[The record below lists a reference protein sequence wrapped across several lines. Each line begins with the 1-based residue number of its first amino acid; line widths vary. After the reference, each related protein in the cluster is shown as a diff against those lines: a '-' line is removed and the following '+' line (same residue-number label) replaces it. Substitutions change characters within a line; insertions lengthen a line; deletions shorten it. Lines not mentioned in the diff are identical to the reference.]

1 MAFNGVISS
10 DRIPEL
16 FSVAGRVCFI
26 TGAGGLGE
34 AFAKA
39 FAHNGAKIALANRT
53 REKADAVCQTL
64 LDEGFECKSYALDV
78 KSLEDCRRVTEAVE
92 REFGRID
99 ILIHTAAVAR
109 TGDTLSPDDGELDDT
124 LRTNLVGSIHIAE
137 AVAAGMVR
145 NGFGRIININSIDAF
160 SVNCVDGMSYACSK
174 AALMQATKN
183 FAVSLAD
190 KGVTVNGIA
199 PVWIWTPMM
208 AKRPGDYMKQAAA
221 SIPIGRVSYPEDY
234 LGMAFFLASEAG
246 AYVTGQTFLVD
257 GGWGVSRVFRY
268 ESD

>member
-1 MAFNGVISS
+1 MEFHDVIPT
-10 DRIPEL
+10 DLIPDL
-16 FSVAGRVCFI
+16 FSVRDRVCFI

-34 AFAKA
+34 TVARA
-39 FAHNGAKIALANRT
+39 FAHNGAKIALANRSQ
-53 REKADAVCQTL
+53 EKADRVCREL
-64 LDEGFECKSYALDV
+64 AAEGCVCKSYALNV
-78 KSLEDCRRVTEAVE
+78 KDLEDCRRVTGEIE

-99 ILIHTAAVAR
+99 ILIHTAAVAQLC
-109 TGDTLSPDDGELDDT
+109 DTLNPDDAEMKDT
-124 LRTNLVGSIHIAE
+124 LETNLLGSIHINQT
-137 AVAAGMVR
+137 VSKVMVK

-190 KGVTVNGIA
+190 KGVTVNGVA

-221 SIPIGRVSYPEDY
+221 SIPMGRVSYAEDY
-234 LGMAFFLASEAG
+234 LGMLFFLSSAASS
-246 AYVTGQTFLVD
+246 YVTGQTFLVD
-257 GGWGVSRVFRY
+257 GGWSVSRVFQY
-268 ESD
+268 ENE